1 MKAGTTPN
9 REERAP
15 RISRESLMSLET
27 YAKERKLFRS
37 RVLEHKKP
45 RSVHLGEHVT
55 LLFEDELTVRYQ
67 IQEMLRI
74 EKTFEEEGI
83 RDELAAY
90 NPLVPDGMNWK
101 ATMLVEYEDV
111 DERKLALAA
120 LRGIEERVWVRAE
133 GCPRIFPIADEDLE
147 RENDEKTSSVH
158 FLRFEL
164 DPQTI
169 SALKRGA
176 ALAIGIEHP
185 AYTAERAPVP
195 EATRQSLLA
204 DLD

>member
-1 MKAGTTPN
+1 MKPSTIIDH
-9 REERAP
+9 RAP
-15 RISRESLMSLET
+15 RISRDSLMSLET
-27 YAKERKLFRS
+27 YARERKLFRS
-37 RVLEHKKP
+37 RVLAHKKP

-55 LLFEDELTVRYQ
+55 LLFEDELTIRYQ

-83 RDELAAY
+83 RDELDAY

-133 GCPRIFPIADEDLE
+133 GCPRIFPIADEDL
-147 RENDEKTSSVH
+147 
-158 FLRFEL
+158 
-164 DPQTI
+164 
-169 SALKRGA
+169 
-176 ALAIGIEHP
+176 
-185 AYTAERAPVP
+185 
-195 EATRQSLLA
+195 
-204 DLD
+204 